1 MPVRDTS
8 SSVWA
13 DRGVA
18 VLPAVKT
25 RTAPSLF
32 ACPKTQRAKN
42 RGDTHRDAARS
53 RNTAASDVV
62 SEGWAVMPTRVIRE
76 GRDADLEQCIA
87 LAIVAAPE
95 RSASDWRDALARDIE
110 SREHQLVVAESGG
123 VISGYGRARLFEPEP
138 EAPVDTA
145 PRGYYLSGVFVSPS
159 ERRTG
164 IGAAL
169 TQARLDWIS
178 ERAADAWFFANA
190 RNAAS
195 IALHERFGFEEVTRR
210 FSYPGLR
217 FDGGEGILF
226 RLRFD
231 HRTTIEV
238 VHATRTTDHHVTGE
252 EHPV

>member
-1 MPVRDTS
+1 MARE
-8 SSVWA
+8 
-13 DRGVA
+13 
-18 VLPAVKT
+18 
-25 RTAPSLF
+25 
-32 ACPKTQRAKN
+32 N
-42 RGDTHRDAARS
+42 ARS
-53 RNTAASDVV
+53 HDRAGAKSEAAEAETTAASDVV

-76 GRDADLEQCIA
+76 GRDADLEQCVA

-95 RSASDWRDALARDIE
+95 RSAGDWREALAREIN
-110 SREHQLVVAESGG
+110 SREHRLVVAESGG
-123 VISGYGRARLFEPEP
+123 AISGYGRASLFEPEP

-145 PRGYYLSGVFVSPS
+145 PRGYYLTGVFVHPS
-159 ERRTG
+159 QRRTG

-210 FSYPGLR
+210 FSFPGLR

-231 HRTTIEV
+231 HRT
-238 VHATRTTDHHVTGE
+238 
-252 EHPV
+252 